1 MLFFFIHLRIPK
13 LLPMER
19 NKYDVFISYSSK
31 NQKVVEAM
39 CAYLEQHKV
48 RCFVAYRDIPKGVV
62 LAKAI
67 VEALDESK
75 MMVVVFSEEFN
86 MSDQVDREI
95 ELSSEDKKPI
105 LTFRISNTMFKGA
118 KKYYL
123 KNINWIDAFPNPENL
138 FDSLLDNVAKLIGL
152 SLSEKERQERN
163 SKTEQERQK
172 KEKREAGEKKSR
184 VERGSK
190 PKQENN
196 KQSSRTINGHEYVD
210 LGLPSGLKWATCNVG
225 ANKPE
230 EYGDYF
236 AWGETEAKQ
245 EYISENYKNVRV
257 IGKKGFLGIGKK
269 EKFGF
274 DISGNPQYD
283 VARKNWG
290 GSWRMP
296 TKDEMQELVDYCE
309 WEWTE
314 VNGVKGSNVIGPNGS
329 CIFLP
334 AAGFRYGS
342 SLYYAGSYGY
352 YWSSTPND
360 FTNDYRAYY
369 LYFDYG
375 SGLVHNYDRDDGQTV
390 RPITE

>member
-1 MLFFFIHLRIPK
+1 
-13 LLPMER
+13 MER

-62 LAKAI
+62 WAKAI

-86 MSDQVDREI
+86 LSDQVDREI
-95 ELSSEDKKPI
+95 ELASEDKKPI

-138 FDSLLDNVAKLIGL
+138 FDSLLDNVAKLIGT
-152 SLSEKERQERN
+152 SAPEKERQERN
-163 SKTEQERQK
+163 SKTEQEIQK
-172 KEKREAGEKKSR
+172 KEKREAGEKKRR

-210 LGLPSGLKWATCNVG
+210 LGLPSGKKWATCNVG

-230 EYGDYF
+230 DYGDYYS
-236 AWGETEAKQ
+236 WGEVRTKI
-245 EYISENYKNVRV
+245 EYTKNNSVTY
-257 IGKKGFLGIGKK
+257 GKKYN
-269 EKFGF
+269 
-274 DISGNPQYD
+274 DIKGNPQYD
-283 VARKNWG
+283 VVRKNWG
-290 GSWRMP
+290 GTWRLP
-296 TKDEMQELVDYCE
+296 TKMEFKELINECT
-309 WEWTE
+309 WKWTKQHN
-314 VNGVKGSNVIGPNGS
+314 VNGYNVTGPNGNS
-329 CIFLP
+329 IFLP
-334 AAGFRYGS
+334 AAGCRLGT
-342 SLYYAGSYGY
+342 SLNGGGYDGY
-352 YWSSTPND
+352 YWSSTPD
-360 FTNDYRAYY
+360 DGNDYGAY
-369 LYFDYG
+369 
-375 SGLVHNYDRDDGQTV
+375 GLGFYDGYEGVYDLNRGDGRTV
-390 RPITE
+390 RPVTE

>member
-1 MLFFFIHLRIPK
+1 
-13 LLPMER
+13 MER

-31 NQKVVEAM
+31 NQKVIEAM

-62 LAKAI
+62 WAKAI

-95 ELSSEDKKPI
+95 ELASEDKKPI

-138 FDSLLDNVAKLIGL
+138 FDSLLDNVAKLIGT
-152 SLSEKERQERN
+152 SAPEKERQERN
-163 SKTEQERQK
+163 SKTEQEIQK
-172 KEKREAGEKKSR
+172 KEKREAGEKKRR

-210 LGLPSGLKWATCNVG
+210 LGLPSGKKWATCNVG

-230 EYGDYF
+230 DYGDYYS
-236 AWGETEAKQ
+236 WGEVRTKI
-245 EYISENYKNVRV
+245 EYTINNSVTY
-257 IGKKGFLGIGKK
+257 GKKYN
-269 EKFGF
+269 
-274 DISGNPQYD
+274 DIKGNPQYD
-283 VARKNWG
+283 VVRKNWG
-290 GSWRMP
+290 GTWRLP
-296 TKDEMQELVDYCE
+296 TKMELEELINECT
-309 WEWTE
+309 WKWTKQHN
-314 VNGVKGSNVIGPNGS
+314 VNGYNVTGPNGNS
-329 CIFLP
+329 IFLP
-334 AAGFRYGS
+334 AAGYRIGS
-342 SLYYAGSYGY
+342 SLFNDGDYGN

-360 FTNDYRAYY
+360 YYYYYYYAYN
-369 LYFDYG
+369 LYFYDGNEIVYWR
-375 SGLVHNYDRDDGQTV
+375 SHRCNGLTV

>member
-1 MLFFFIHLRIPK
+1 
-13 LLPMER
+13 MER

-62 LAKAI
+62 WAKAI

-95 ELSSEDKKPI
+95 ELASEDKKPI

-138 FDSLLDNVAKLIGL
+138 FDTLLDNVAKLIGFP
-152 SLSEKERQERN
+152 LSEKERQER
-163 SKTEQERQK
+163 
-172 KEKREAGEKKSR
+172 GY
-184 VERGSK
+184 K
-190 PKQENN
+190 PIQENN
-196 KQSSRTINGHEYVD
+196 KQYPKIINGHEYVD

-236 AWGETEAKQ
+236 AWGETDAKQ
-245 EYISENYKNVRV
+245 EYIIENYKNVRV
-257 IGKKGFLGIGKK
+257 IRKKVFLGIGEK
-269 EKFGF
+269 EKLEYIIGF

-296 TKDEMQELVDYCE
+296 TNDEMQELVDYCE

-314 VNGVKGSNVIGPNGS
+314 VNGVKGSNVTGPNGNS
-329 CIFLP
+329 IFLP
-334 AAGFRYGS
+334 AAGGDPYGS
-342 SLYYAGSYGY
+342 SILYYAGENGA
-352 YWSSTPND
+352 YWSSTPGDYDND
-360 FTNDYRAYY
+360 HNAYD
-369 LYFDYG
+369 LYFDDDSEYVGYG
-375 SGLVHNYDRDDGQTV
+375 NRYYGHTV
-390 RPITE
+390 RPISE

>member
-1 MLFFFIHLRIPK
+1 MHTPK

-62 LAKAI
+62 WAKAI

-86 MSDQVDREI
+86 LSDQVDREI
-95 ELSSEDKKPI
+95 ELASEDKKPI

-138 FDSLLDNVAKLIGL
+138 FDSLLDNVAKLIGFP
-152 SLSEKERQERN
+152 LSEKERQERN
-163 SKTEQERQK
+163 SKTEQEIQK
-172 KEKREAGEKKSR
+172 KEKREAGEKKRR

-230 EYGDYF
+230 DCGDYF
-236 AWGETEAKQ
+236 AWGETETKT
-245 EYISENYKNVRV
+245 EYSEGNSLTLGHSISELRRR
-257 IGKKGFLGIGKK
+257 GIV
-269 EKFGF
+269 
-274 DISGNPQYD
+274 DGNNRLTSSYD
-283 VARKNWG
+283 AARAKWG

-296 TKDEMQELVDYCE
+296 TKEELEELEENCR
-309 WEWTE
+309 WEWTTQ
-314 VNGVKGSNVIGPNGS
+314 NGVKGYKVTGPNGNS
-329 CIFLP
+329 IFLP
-334 AAGFRYGS
+334 AAGYRYGS
-342 SLYYAGSYGY
+342 SLYYDGYRGS

-360 FTNDYRAYY
+360 GYYDYDAYY
-369 LYFDYG
+369 LYFNYG
-375 SGLVHNYDRDDGQTV
+375 GESLDDDGRGYGLTV

>member
-1 MLFFFIHLRIPK
+1 
-13 LLPMER
+13 MER

-62 LAKAI
+62 WAKAI

-95 ELSSEDKKPI
+95 ELASEDKKPI

-138 FDSLLDNVAKLIGL
+138 FDSLLDNVAKLIGF
-152 SLSEKERQERN
+152 SLSEKERQER
-163 SKTEQERQK
+163 
-172 KEKREAGEKKSR
+172 GY
-184 VERGSK
+184 K
-190 PKQENN
+190 PIQDNN
-196 KQSSRTINGHEYVD
+196 KQYPKIINGHEYVD

-257 IGKKGFLGIGKK
+257 IRKKGFLGIGKK

-314 VNGVKGSNVIGPNGS
+314 VNGVKGSNVIGPNGN

-334 AAGFRYGS
+334 AAGYRYGT
-342 SLYYAGSYGY
+342 SLKFDGYYVR
-352 YWSSTPND
+352 YWSSTRDGNLYD
-360 FTNDYRAYY
+360 DSAGY
-369 LYFDYG
+369 LYFYNGDGGVYG
-375 SGLVHNYDRDDGQTV
+375 SGRFYGQTV

>member
-1 MLFFFIHLRIPK
+1 
-13 LLPMER
+13 MER

-62 LAKAI
+62 WAKAI

-86 MSDQVDREI
+86 LSDQVDREI
-95 ELSSEDKKPI
+95 ELASEDKKPI

-138 FDSLLDNVAKLIGL
+138 FDSLLDNVAKLIGT
-152 SLSEKERQERN
+152 SAPEKERQER
-163 SKTEQERQK
+163 
-172 KEKREAGEKKSR
+172 GY
-184 VERGSK
+184 K

-245 EYISENYKNVRV
+245 EYIIENYKNVRV
-257 IGKKGFLGIGKK
+257 IRKKGFLGIGEK
-269 EKFGF
+269 EELEYIIGF

-296 TKDEMQELVDYCE
+296 TKAELEELKKNCR
-309 WEWTE
+309 WEWTIQNG
-314 VNGVKGSNVIGPNGS
+314 VNGCKVTGPNGNS
-329 CIFLP
+329 IFLP
-334 AAGFRYGS
+334 AAGYRLGT
-342 SLYYAGSYGY
+342 SLYNDGYYGD

-360 FTNDYRAYY
+360 YYDDDFAYY
-369 LYFDYG
+369 LGFYIGREYVLNIYRYNGF
-375 SGLVHNYDRDDGQTV
+375 TV